1 MKKFM
6 EKLYLFFVNVYVNSF
21 NKEIE
26 ESKNLA
32 LEAIRNI
39 LGLLNFYLLILIFV
53 FSNTCVFKFDKSI
66 IKTEYVFIFLLVYMT
81 LYVLYF
87 IKFLKKRLI
96 VINVDYLPYIKNKNL
111 IFYGIVASVSILS
124 FLFYVVGI
132 LIPHNIC

>member
-96 VINVDYLPYIKNKNL
+96 VINVDYQPYIKNKKL